1 MSKTKKIILSIIIS
15 LLSVSIIFCI
25 VWICKNFNSVK
36 QAFNGTQLY
45 TQTDLDNAY
54 SDGKKDGL
62 DEKNNYYDEI
72 DGYKEQVVYLQG
84 VIADYEDDIKEY
96 ESKLRTKDDT
106 IADLKLQ
113 LEEAINQRDYY
124 KKLYED
130 LKDDYEELLGKY
142 EEKCDEVTKLQNK
155 IVALED
161 EIVEIRV
168 NYINAR
174 NKIIELEGTVNCYDN
189 FLKQI
194 IAENQVVAKFYY
206 DNSLYSIMILQK
218 GDKAIISNPVDTTYK
233 KFLGWMLDDEIVD
246 LTNYPIN
253 ESVTF
258 TAKINTFY
266 DVTFK
271 VDDEIYD
278 TDIVVDG
285 SYSKVPT
292 IPTKEGYEFVGWT
305 VNNVVYDVDTYS
317 ITKSTVFEAKFV
329 KLNKVQFNYKE
340 NVINTQTIR
349 TGEHASVVYP
359 DVDDYTQ
366 FNYWMVNGIKVNI
379 EEYVVTSDV
388 VFVANITNKYDVNF
402 MYEGNK
408 YSSQIV
414 LDGSYPIQVTPP
426 TSETKVFKGWSLD
439 KENII
444 DVTTVSITEKTTFY
458 AVIDYYYFVTFKYD
472 DDSVYGKTQ
481 LIKESGYATLPED
494 PTKEGYEFD
503 YWTLDKSTEINV
515 QQNKITAETIYYAK
529 FTKIHNVVFKYENEI
544 ISTQTIRDKEYATE
558 QTVDSTERKVFNGW
572 KVDGNIVKVST
583 YPITTDITFVADIT
597 YKSLVQFKFDDILIQ
612 SSFVEN
618 NTKVSS
624 PDLSSYSYL
633 NLSYWT
639 TDGSTEIDLST
650 YSIKEDTTFI
660 AKGTKTKLK
669 VSLKSSDATT
679 KTYNS
684 TTYYSYTL
692 SYINNL
698 VYNNGSTSA
707 THGGYSVEGSI
718 IINGVNHSLVVD
730 AETNSAYG
738 VSSYYRAGSYSLQ
751 ITSSY
756 KDSLTIAVLNN
767 VGIESFT
774 LDALLTP
781 NRAYSNL

>member
-1 MSKTKKIILSIIIS
+1 MGKKGKIILIVVILAIVATAGVLLAIYYPAIKGSIEGES
-15 LLSVSIIFCI
+15 YLTPEQGQEMYNKGYADGAKNEEELLKSYNDT
-25 VWICKNFNSVK
+25 K
-36 QAFNGTQLY
+36 
-45 TQTDLDNAY
+45 DL
-54 SDGKKDGL
+54 L
-62 DEKNNYYDEI
+62 D
-72 DGYKEQVVYLQG
+72 
-84 VIADYEDDIKEY
+84 IANKTIRDYEDDIKEY
-96 ESKLRTKDDT
+96 ESQLRTKQDT
-106 IADLKLQ
+106 IDDL
-113 LEEAINQRDYY
+113 E
-124 KKLYED
+124 KKLTKALEDRDLYKGLYEST
-130 LKDDYEELLGKY
+130 LNDYNELLGKY

-194 IAENQVVAKFYY
+194 IAENQVVVKFYY

-359 DVDDYTQ
+359 DVDDYIQ

-426 TSETKVFKGWSLD
+426 TSVTKVFKGWSLD

-472 DDSVYGKTQ
+472 DDSVYGETQ
-481 LIKESGYATLPED
+481 LIKETGYATLPKD

-730 AETNSAYG
+730 AETNSTYG